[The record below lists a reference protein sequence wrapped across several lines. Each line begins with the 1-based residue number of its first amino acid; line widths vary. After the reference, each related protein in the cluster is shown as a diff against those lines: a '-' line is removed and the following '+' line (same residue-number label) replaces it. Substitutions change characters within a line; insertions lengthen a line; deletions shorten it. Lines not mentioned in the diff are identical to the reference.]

1 MSIKDQVI
9 DCIRPEFIADFDVDG
24 IVDEICERFPG
35 IQDVDE
41 IDTDEFIDILES
53 FDRTDQ

>member
-9 DCIRPEFIADFDVDG
+9 DYIQQEFVADFDIEG
-24 IVDEICERFPG
+24 IVDEIYEQFPG

-41 IDTDEFIDILES
+41 IDTDEFINIIES
-53 FDRTDQ
+53 FDNTDQ